1 MLDEYPFMFK
11 KVGERIQYINVNLKF
26 RAEKNSPFH
35 KSVETHKSNSIL
47 ASTKIVSEPHSETG
61 AILANLGDIFLNDI
75 EKITMKSQGVYSFD
89 KKDSYFK
96 EIKSLPEYLQP
107 KILSAVAYV
116 NSVAP
121 NLNKAVE
128 RINTIR
134 EHLSD
139 KEVMWVMSLL
149 TFEKLLDIV
158 KDSKEFE
165 NYTTTM
171 KERTIQ

>member
-1 MLDEYPFMFK
+1 MK
-11 KVGERIQYINVNLKF
+11 
-26 RAEKNSPFH
+26 H
-35 KSVETHKSNSIL
+35 KS
-47 ASTKIVSEPHSETG
+47 
-61 AILANLGDIFLNDI
+61 
-75 EKITMKSQGVYSFD
+75 
-89 KKDSYFK
+89 
-96 EIKSLPEYLQP
+96 IKALPEYLQP

-116 NSVAP
+116 NECAP

-149 TFEKLLDIV
+149 TFEKLLEVV
-158 KDSKEFE
+158 KTSPVFAD
-165 NYTTTM
+165 YTKTM

>member
-1 MLDEYPFMFK
+1 MK
-11 KVGERIQYINVNLKF
+11 
-26 RAEKNSPFH
+26 H
-35 KSVETHKSNSIL
+35 KS
-47 ASTKIVSEPHSETG
+47 
-61 AILANLGDIFLNDI
+61 
-75 EKITMKSQGVYSFD
+75 
-89 KKDSYFK
+89 
-96 EIKSLPEYLQP
+96 IKALPEYLQP

-116 NSVAP
+116 NECSP

-149 TFEKLLDIV
+149 TFEKLLDMV
-158 KDSKEFE
+158 KDSPEFD

-171 KERTIQ
+171 KARTIQ